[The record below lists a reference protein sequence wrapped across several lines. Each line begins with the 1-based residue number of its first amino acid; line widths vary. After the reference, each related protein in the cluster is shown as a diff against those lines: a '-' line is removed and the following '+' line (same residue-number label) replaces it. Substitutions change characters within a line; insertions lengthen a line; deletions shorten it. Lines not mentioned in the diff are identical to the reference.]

1 MDNSIS
7 GIGADF
13 SGKNVFVYC
22 GNDPINKIDPD
33 GHSWK
38 DIKSWIE
45 EKWNS
50 VKNTVKKIIK
60 PIYDVYYNA
69 TKWHFEE
76 RIKKNQN
83 IPSYAVVNK
92 NKTKWKKLSWYESI
106 FHNDWTGKAEEKYV
120 NSDGREAVFDGDT
133 HELITD
139 PRIAG
144 TYNYSSPYSLT
155 ENPTIDDYK
164 RYTTSRVK
172 HFV

>member
-60 PIYDVYYNA
+60 PIYDVYLQ
-69 TKWHFEE
+69 T
-76 RIKKNQN
+76 
-83 IPSYAVVNK
+83 
-92 NKTKWKKLSWYESI
+92 
-106 FHNDWTGKAEEKYV
+106 
-120 NSDGREAVFDGDT
+120 
-133 HELITD
+133 
-139 PRIAG
+139 
-144 TYNYSSPYSLT
+144 SSTFL
-155 ENPTIDDYK
+155 
-164 RYTTSRVK
+164 
-172 HFV
+172 HC